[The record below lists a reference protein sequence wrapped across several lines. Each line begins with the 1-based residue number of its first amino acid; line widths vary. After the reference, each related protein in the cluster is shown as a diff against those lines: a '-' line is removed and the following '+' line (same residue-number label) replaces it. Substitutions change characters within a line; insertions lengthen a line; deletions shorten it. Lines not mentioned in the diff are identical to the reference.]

1 MTFTCATEVTDSFWE
16 RTDVDHV
23 WFNSLTR
30 EYMFSDEAEQFNGP
44 FLSKEEAKAELDYYV
59 KTYL

>member
-1 MTFTCATEVTDSFWE
+1 MKASNYNTDDFWG

-23 WFNSLTR
+23 WFNTATQ

-44 FLSKEEAKAELDYYV
+44 FETKEQAKVALFHYIS
-59 KTYL
+59 TYL